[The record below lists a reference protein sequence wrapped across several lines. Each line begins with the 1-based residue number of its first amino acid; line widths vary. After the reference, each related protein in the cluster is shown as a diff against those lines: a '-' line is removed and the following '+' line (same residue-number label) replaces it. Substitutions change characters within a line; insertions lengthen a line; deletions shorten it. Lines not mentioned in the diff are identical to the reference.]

1 MGFLNF
7 LSESIQYQSVE
18 PSQMSIIRQSFNR
31 NDLVESVKKEYI
43 EKSESN
49 CKLVDSDFYI
59 SGMTLYQ
66 DTKVAVQGMF
76 IVEVTEEDGY
86 IYFKPVQFEYCLDDS
101 ELLSVKDI
109 DRIRDENWKNVQNYI
124 LKSSR
129 KI

>member
-86 IYFKPVQFEYCLDDS
+86 IYFKHVQFEYCLDDS